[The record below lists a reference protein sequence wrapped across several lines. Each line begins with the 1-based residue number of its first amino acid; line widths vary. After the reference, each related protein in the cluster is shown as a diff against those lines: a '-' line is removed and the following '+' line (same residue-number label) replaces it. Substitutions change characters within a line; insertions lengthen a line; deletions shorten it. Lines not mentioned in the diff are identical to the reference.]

1 MNAGATHRAW
11 RLAIVCLALL
21 VGCSGK
27 SDKVSGEQKDPEKE
41 AKEEPRRL
49 YTGSGEATVRDPEGN
64 RPIRY
69 VLRWDKTQLDY
80 TLEGGALDGAVD
92 KVSGE
97 IYRDG
102 KIGCRFTA
110 DLATVDKAKKLL
122 VLSGKVTAIGI
133 DTEAKPENVIAT
145 GIDPKNSKL
154 ECERLEWRTDKKL
167 MKATGKV
174 TITLEQGVVGP
185 VDELWC
191 LPDLE
196 KAGTP
201 GLLPE

>member
-1 MNAGATHRAW
+1 MW
-11 RLAIVCLALL
+11 RFLAVVLVVA
-21 VGCSGK
+21 VGCSSSSGK
-27 SDKVSGEQKDPEKE
+27 KSSEKKDPEKE

-49 YTGSGEATVRDPEGN
+49 YTGSGEATVRDPKGD

-69 VLRWDKTQLDY
+69 VLKWDKTQLDY
-80 TLEGGALDGAVD
+80 TLEGGALDGVIDNVA
-92 KVSGE
+92 GE
-97 IYRDG
+97 LYRDG
-102 KIGCRFTA
+102 KLGCKFTA
-110 DLATVDKAKKLL
+110 SSATADKAKNLL

-133 DTEAKPENVIAT
+133 D
-145 GIDPKNSKL
+145 PKAKL
-154 ECERLEWRTDKKL
+154 ECEKLEWRTDKKL
-167 MKATGKV
+167 MKATGNV